1 VRAREP
7 DTSAYVDRD
16 GVRVYYEVHGSGP
29 DPIVFSPADSIVDSR
44 MWKGQV
50 AYLARHHRVVV
61 IDGRGNGRSDRPTEP
76 ERYTDLT
83 FVGDLIAVM
92 DEVGIPEAVVV
103 GLCDSAWY
111 ALLAAAR
118 HPDRI
123 AGVVAI
129 GPSGNEG
136 TPRPDRG
143 IDSEANWTADLT
155 DPQGSATRRSSG
167 PTGRPSRGG
176 SSRRSPTT
184 PTARRSSRTRSTGPT
199 GPPVS

>member
-1 VRAREP
+1 MDAATVRRSR
-7 DTSAYVDRD
+7 SAT
-16 GVRVYYEVHGSGP
+16 
-29 DPIVFSPADSIVDSR
+29 
-44 MWKGQV
+44 
-50 AYLARHHRVVV
+50 
-61 IDGRGNGRSDRPTEP
+61 PTW
-76 ERYTDLT
+76 T

-143 IDSEANWTADLT
+143 
-155 DPQGSATRRSSG
+155 GSTRR
-167 PTGRPSRGG
+167 R
-176 SSRRSPTT
+176 
-184 PTARRSSRTRSTGPT
+184 T
-199 GPPVS
+199 GPPT